1 MSNYTKTTNFASKDN
16 LSPGNPLKIVKG
28 AEIDTEFNNIQTA
41 VGTKTDNASAN
52 ITGGSITG
60 ITDLAV
66 ADGGTGASTATAALN
81 NLLPTQTG
89 NANKY
94 LQTDGT
100 NATWDAVS
108 LSTSDITGTL
118 PVANGGTG
126 VTSSTGTGSVVL
138 SNSPTLV
145 TPALGTPAS
154 GTATNLTGLPIST
167 GVSGLGTGVAT
178 FLATP
183 SSANLISA
191 VTDETGSGALVFAN
205 SPTLVTP
212 DLGTPSALIGT
223 NITGTASG
231 LTAGNVTTNANLTG
245 AITSTGNA
253 TSLGSFSSS
262 NLASALTDETGSGSA
277 VFATSPTLVTPIL
290 GTPTSATLTNATGL
304 PISTGVSG
312 LGTGVATALAV
323 NVGSA
328 GAPLVNGGVLGT
340 PSSGTATNLT
350 GLPISTGVSGLGTG
364 VATALA
370 VNVGSA
376 GAAVVNGGALG
387 TPSGGAATNLTG
399 LPLST
404 GVTGT
409 LPVAN
414 GGTGQTSYTD
424 GQLLIGNST
433 GNTLTKATLTQGS
446 GITIT
451 NSAGAIT
458 IAATGGGGS
467 GDVVGPASSTDN
479 AFARFDSTT
488 GKLLQNST
496 GATLSDTGGATFT
509 GSVDVAGTS
518 TAGSNIK
525 LYEDTD
531 NGTNYVAFKAPDS
544 IASNVTWTLPS
555 ADGTNTQVLQTNG
568 SGVLSFATVSGGGSA
583 ATPTV
588 EGTVYGK
595 MTASGGSPNLTA
607 LGYNAGVN
615 TTGTNNTAIGVSALT
630 ANTSGIQNVAIGN
643 SALATGSTSGYNT
656 AVGYQAGQANTS
668 GAQSVFVGRQSGFT
682 NTTGSF
688 NVFVGESAGYTNST
702 GANNTAIG
710 TSALQ
715 ANTTA
720 SGNTALGYQAGYSNS
735 TGANQLFVG
744 RVAGYSTTTGGSN
757 TAIGDAAFYYNTT
770 GAYNVALGTAA
781 LQSNTTASNNTAIG
795 YQANFLTTTGHSNTS
810 VGYLALTANT
820 TGNQNVAIGYIA
832 GDSVTTGGVNVLLG
846 GYAGTSITT
855 GNHNIAIGYEAGLNH
870 TTGTQNIFLGRETR
884 GSTVSAAQQFVI
896 GNNVIGQG
904 DDTITIGD
912 NGGKIYNSFKVNA
925 TWTQTSDGRLKK
937 NIQEDAL
944 GLSFINR
951 LRAVT
956 YEWKAS
962 NELEQDNPYYAEVN
976 NRTTGVVMHGL
987 IAQEVK
993 AALDAEGVSTFAGWD
1008 VGSDGVQSISREMF
1022 ISPLIK
1028 AVQELTAQVETLKA
1042 EVAALK
1048 GN

>member
-28 AEIDTEFNNIQTA
+28 AEIDTEFNNIATA

-108 LSTSDITGTL
+108 LSTADITGTL

-167 GVSGLGTGVAT
+167 GVSGLGSGVAT

-212 DLGTPSALIGT
+212 ALGTPSALVGT

-253 TSLGSFSSS
+253 TSLGSFSSA
-262 NLASALTDETGSGSA
+262 NLLGALTDETGTGSA

-323 NVGSA
+323 NVGSS

-387 TPSGGAATNLTG
+387 TPSGGTATNLTG

-433 GNTLTKATLTQGS
+433 GNTLAKATLTQGT

-451 NSAGAIT
+451 NGNGTIT
-458 IAATGGGGS
+458 IAASGGGGS

-496 GATLSDTGGATFT
+496 GATLSDTGAAVFT
-509 GSVDVAGTS
+509 GALDVLGNS

-531 NGTNYVAFKAPDS
+531 NGTNYVAFKAPDT

-555 ADGTNTQVLQTNG
+555 ADGTSAQVLQTNG
-568 SGVLSFATVSGGGSA
+568 SGVLSFATVSGGGSPGGSNTQVQYNNAGAFGGITGATTNGTALTLTGAILNGTIGATTPSTGAFTTLSATGTTVLGA
-583 ATPTV
+583 AT
-588 EGTVYGK
+588 GYG
-595 MTASGGSPNLTA
+595 SRLD
-607 LGYNAGVN
+607 V
-615 TTGTNNTAIGVSALT
+615 V
-630 ANTSGIQNVAIGN
+630 
-643 SALATGSTSGYNT
+643 
-656 AVGYQAGQANTS
+656 
-668 GAQSVFVGRQSGFT
+668 QSGTSTKLAIFT
-682 NTTGSF
+682 NTTDADFEIKS
-688 NVFVGESAGYTNST
+688 
-702 GANNTAIG
+702 
-710 TSALQ
+710 
-715 ANTTA
+715 TTA
-720 SGNTALGYQAGYSNS
+720 GVMTIGPNTGLLTFQTSGTERAR
-735 TGANQLFVG
+735 F
-744 RVAGYSTTTGGSN
+744 
-757 TAIGDAAFYYNTT
+757 NTT
-770 GAYNVALGTAA
+770 GAFVLAGGT
-781 LQSNTTASNNTAIG
+781 TTANGIGITFPTTQSASSN
-795 YQANFLTTTGHSNTS
+795 
-810 VGYLALTANT
+810 ANT
-820 TGNQNVAIGYIA
+820 LDDYEEGTWTPVDASGAGISLSGASGRYTKIGRQVFLNGTFGVSPNSNGSTASIGGLPFTYGSNFIDI
-832 GDSVTTGGVNVLLG
+832 GTVLRNDKSLTVSVLG
-846 GYAGTSITT
+846 GGSGASNFTM
-855 GNHNIAIGYEAGLNH
+855 LNH
-870 TTGTQNIFLGRETR
+870 GTYTSYPTNTQ
-884 GSTVSAAQQFVI
+884 VS
-896 GNNVIGQG
+896 
-904 DDTITIGD
+904 
-912 NGGKIYNSFKVNA
+912 GGTFTFSF
-925 TWTQTSDGRLKK
+925 SY
-937 NIQEDAL
+937 
-944 GLSFINR
+944 
-951 LRAVT
+951 AV
-956 YEWKAS
+956 
-962 NELEQDNPYYAEVN
+962 
-976 NRTTGVVMHGL
+976 
-987 IAQEVK
+987 
-993 AALDAEGVSTFAGWD
+993 
-1008 VGSDGVQSISREMF
+1008 
-1022 ISPLIK
+1022 
-1028 AVQELTAQVETLKA
+1028 
-1042 EVAALK
+1042 
-1048 GN
+1048 

>member
-28 AEIDTEFNNIQTA
+28 TEIDTEFNNIQTA
-41 VGTKTDNASAN
+41 VGTKTDNSAAN

-126 VTSSTGTGSVVL
+126 VTSSTGTGAVVL

-178 FLATP
+178 FLGTP
-183 SSANLISA
+183 SSANLASA

-212 DLGTPSALIGT
+212 ALGTPSALVGT

-245 AITSTGNA
+245 AVTSVGNA
-253 TSLGSFSSS
+253 TSLGSFSSA
-262 NLASALTDETGSGSA
+262 NLLGALTDETGTGSA

-323 NVGSA
+323 NVGSS
-328 GAPLVNGGVLGT
+328 GAP
-340 PSSGTATNLT
+340 
-350 GLPISTGVSGLGTG
+350 
-364 VATALA
+364 
-370 VNVGSA
+370 
-376 GAAVVNGGALG
+376 VVNGGALG
-387 TPSGGAATNLTG
+387 TPSGGTATNLTG

-433 GNTLTKATLTQGS
+433 GNTLTKATLTAGTNV
-446 GITIT
+446 TIT

-496 GATLSDTGGATFT
+496 GATLSDTGAAVFT
-509 GSVDVAGTS
+509 GALDVLGNS

-531 NGTNYVAFKAPDS
+531 NGTNYVSFKAPDT
-544 IASNVTWTLPS
+544 IASNVTWTLP
-555 ADGTNTQVLQTNG
+555 ATDGTSAQVLQTNG
-568 SGVLSFATVSGGGSA
+568 SGVLSFATVSGGGS
-583 ATPTV
+583 P
-588 EGTVYGK
+588 
-595 MTASGGSPNLTA
+595 
-607 LGYNAGVN
+607 
-615 TTGTNNTAIGVSALT
+615 
-630 ANTSGIQNVAIGN
+630 
-643 SALATGSTSGYNT
+643 
-656 AVGYQAGQANTS
+656 
-668 GAQSVFVGRQSGFT
+668 
-682 NTTGSF
+682 
-688 NVFVGESAGYTNST
+688 
-702 GANNTAIG
+702 
-710 TSALQ
+710 
-715 ANTTA
+715 
-720 SGNTALGYQAGYSNS
+720 
-735 TGANQLFVG
+735 
-744 RVAGYSTTTGGSN
+744 GGSN
-757 TAIGDAAFYYNTT
+757 TQVQYNNAGAFGGIT
-770 GAYNVALGTAA
+770 GATTNGTALTLTGAILNGTIGATTPSTGAFTTVTSTTATASGVVLDTSTAGKANIALKSAGTQKAIVGLAGAIVGTNSTDLGLFAETGGAIKLYANGVGTNSGTFNQYGFGIGAAVPSSGQGITFPAAQDASTNANTLDDYEEGTWTPSIGGTATYTARVGSYIKIGKLVYIRCYISVSSLGTG
-781 LQSNTTASNNTAIG
+781 S
-795 YQANFLTTTGHSNTS
+795 TTTISGLPFLSEAGTAYVSAWPVAYFSGAANNVTS
-810 VGYLALTANT
+810 LVIQLANNSTTMDVASLTAAASSM
-820 TGNQNVAIGYIA
+820 GSSAFFQNNARI
-832 GDSVTTGGVNVLLG
+832 DSC
-846 GYAGTSITT
+846 GTYS
-855 GNHNIAIGYEAGLNH
+855 
-870 TTGTQNIFLGRETR
+870 
-884 GSTVSAAQQFVI
+884 V
-896 GNNVIGQG
+896 
-904 DDTITIGD
+904 
-912 NGGKIYNSFKVNA
+912 
-925 TWTQTSDGRLKK
+925 
-937 NIQEDAL
+937 
-944 GLSFINR
+944 
-951 LRAVT
+951 
-956 YEWKAS
+956 
-962 NELEQDNPYYAEVN
+962 
-976 NRTTGVVMHGL
+976 
-987 IAQEVK
+987 
-993 AALDAEGVSTFAGWD
+993 
-1008 VGSDGVQSISREMF
+1008 
-1022 ISPLIK
+1022 
-1028 AVQELTAQVETLKA
+1028 
-1042 EVAALK
+1042 
-1048 GN
+1048 